1 LALPAAQ
8 AKRSASAVTAAK
20 TGRDAFI
27 AVRFPHARVQVLFR
41 NATKKNSYTRSRA
54 QLFEKNELE
63 ERNAALD

>member
-1 LALPAAQ
+1 
-8 AKRSASAVTAAK
+8 
-20 TGRDAFI
+20 
-27 AVRFPHARVQVLFR
+27 VRFPHARVQVLFR